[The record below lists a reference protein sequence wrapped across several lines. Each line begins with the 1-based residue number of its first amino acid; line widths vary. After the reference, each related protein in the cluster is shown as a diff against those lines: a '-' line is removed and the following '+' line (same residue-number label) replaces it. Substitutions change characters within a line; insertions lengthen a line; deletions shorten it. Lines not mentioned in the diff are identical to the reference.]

1 MSWVATAVVGGAVIG
16 GVASNR
22 AAGKAADA
30 QTASAQAGIAMS
42 ERQFDEIQKMLA
54 PFRESGVQAL
64 GAQEDLLGL
73 GGADAQAAAIEALK
87 ASPMFQSQLQQGEE
101 SILANA
107 SATGGLRG
115 GNTQGALAQFSP
127 ALLSATISDQFN
139 RLGGLSSMGLGAA
152 GQTGQFAQAGTNNA
166 VNLLQQQGA
175 AGAGRALAQGQ
186 AFSNIGN
193 SIGQGFLLNR
203 FMQTPSAAPMFNPGV
218 PVTAPKF

>member
-1 MSWVATAVVGGAVIG
+1 
-16 GVASNR
+16 
-22 AAGKAADA
+22 
-30 QTASAQAGIAMS
+30 MS

-54 PFRESGVQAL
+54 PFRETGVDAL
-64 GAQEDLLGL
+64 GAQGDLAGL
-73 GGADAQAAAIEALK
+73 GGAEKQAAAIEALK

-127 ALLSATISDQFN
+127 ALLSATINDQYAK
-139 RLGGLSSMGLGAA
+139 LGGLSSIGLGAA

-175 AGAGRALAQGQ
+175 ANAGSALAQGQ
-186 AFSNIGN
+186 AWGNVGN

-203 FMQTPSAAPMFNPGV
+203 FMQQP
-218 PVTAPKF
+218 TAF